1 MTLSPA
7 RAAIYA
13 AKNELRWGS
22 YAAARFALK
31 SGASLS
37 MWLTARRIETR
48 RRMNHQFAGW
58 MA

>member
-7 RAAIYA
+7 RAAIHA

-22 YAAARFALK
+22 YAAARFALN

-37 MWLTARRIETR
+37 MWLTARRIERCR
-48 RRMNHQFAGW
+48 RLRA
-58 MA
+58 ALDEYLA

>member
-7 RAAIYA
+7 RTAIFA

-22 YAAARFALK
+22 YAAACYALTR
-31 SGASLS
+31 GASLA

-58 MA
+58 LA